1 MQVRVTCSNKTSL
14 QPVSKTFE
22 QHFLYF
28 KTAEEKVICL
38 QTGEKTRQVYK
49 GVFSDSPK
57 VWAEKENFRNSRK
70 NKTSLQTAGKKQ
82 GEVKSKKY

>member
-1 MQVRVTCSNKTSL
+1 MQVKVKCSNKTSL
-14 QPVSKTFE
+14 QPVSKPFE

-49 GVFSDSPK
+49 GMFYICEKIIKNRFSK
-57 VWAEKENFRNSRK
+57 
-70 NKTSLQTAGKKQ
+70 SLGW
-82 GEVKSKKY
+82 GREL